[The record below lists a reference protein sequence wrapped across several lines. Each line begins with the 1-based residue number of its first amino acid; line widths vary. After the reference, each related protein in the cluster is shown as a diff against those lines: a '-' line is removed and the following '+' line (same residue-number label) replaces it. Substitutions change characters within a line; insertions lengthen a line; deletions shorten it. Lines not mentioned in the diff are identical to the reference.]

1 MSSIAAVSIRL
12 YNDFWESFSSFICSR
27 YRDHHRSKSHTA
39 AFRRGEIVAPFLPF
53 WFCCGMKTKA
63 PWYSAPAQILVS
75 RLLSCQWI
83 LLGMKETWGE
93 RSPWTRG
100 TKIRV
105 SWKLGEGLETVT
117 VHYLHVRVRF
127 LSVKSALP
135 LCLNKNIGCF
145 WDPIS
150 FLLLLQVA

>member
-1 MSSIAAVSIRL
+1 M
-12 YNDFWESFSSFICSR
+12 
-27 YRDHHRSKSHTA
+27 
-39 AFRRGEIVAPFLPF
+39 
-53 WFCCGMKTKA
+53 
-63 PWYSAPAQILVS
+63 PAQILVS

-83 LLGMKETWGE
+83 LLGMRETWGE
-93 RSPWTRG
+93 RSPWTQG

-105 SWKLGEGLETVT
+105 SCKFGEGLETVS
-117 VHYLHVRVRF
+117 VPYLHMRVRF

-150 FLLLLQVA
+150 FLLLLQAA